1 MKRLVVLFLLGC
13 SLVAATPTNNP
24 VVPPSEWR
32 GYGTDWMHRSE
43 RIGTSHVA
51 DSLEDGWLVADTVD
65 VGVLSVD
72 SATALW
78 MRTTWGTVDSLLVV
92 SDSAY
97 FAGPTTFDSTIIGD
111 SAYFSGSIRSFSGLY
126 GLFAYLSSLDVT
138 GNSVL
143 NTGRVSDSLVVS
155 RKLWAGDSS
164 YVGNDAAY
172 FAGDLTVD
180 NVLSVDS
187 VEGVGTHL
195 HVLDSL
201 LTTYIGST
209 GSITAT
215 NNISANDL
223 IATDSLSA
231 VTGTFSGAVYG
242 STIQAGSAGIFPAAY
257 SAAGVWYSQGA
268 YVSNQLTA
276 WFYGINGSILSGGTN
291 VARVIIGGPREES
304 TATSYLNS
312 AGSVSTGLLDLIQN
326 SSFDAAIGWILSGC
340 SISGGKLNKL
350 TSVGVGTASQAA
362 ANMPIVA
369 SSTYLIHIDVDSLSA
384 GASLPVSLGGTAFG
398 NLTAEGSG
406 QWLNGVTTNSSGAF
420 SITWDSGETGILD
433 NVYVYRLAGDFIFG
447 GEVWNQTWETKVDR
461 PVFPGEH
468 IITVVSN
475 NTIVTLPELAGCWNS
490 ITSAGREIVI
500 ENQGP
505 KYCVVTTPLSDD
517 AYNAI
522 MGGDTLHLG
531 KFETVTLRAVT
542 GSHWAVQR

>member
-1 MKRLVVLFLLGC
+1 MKRLIVLFLFGC

-72 SATALW
+72 SAFIAWFGVDSLTALW

-126 GLFAYLSSLDVT
+126 GSFAYLSSLDVT

-187 VEGVGTHL
+187 VEGQGSATHL

-201 LTTYIGST
+201 LTTYIGSST
-209 GSITAT
+209 SISAT
-215 NNISANDL
+215 NNVSANDL
-223 IATDSLSA
+223 MASDSLIANTVNSTYTVRA
-231 VTGTFSGAVYG
+231 GGDITGHASSVYLSRLVSRNGYVYTCYSPIAMALYGAVFTLLGTPALAAASSPTYVVSDFLVG
-242 STIQAGSAGIFPAAY
+242 LYYLDQSPDFSSASGW
-257 SAAGVWYSQGA
+257 V
-268 YVSNQLTA
+268 
-276 WFYGINGSILSGGTN
+276 LSGT
-291 VARVIIGGPREES
+291 
-304 TATSYLNS
+304 
-312 AGSVSTGLLDLIQN
+312 
-326 SSFDAAIGWILSGC
+326 

-350 TSVGVGTASQAA
+350 TAVGTGTATSTAIS
-362 ANMPIVA
+362 NYPIIA
-369 SSTYLIHIDVDSLSA
+369 GATYLVHVDVDSLSA
-384 GASLPVSLGGTAFG
+384 GGSIAVSLGGTAATD
-398 NLTAEGSG
+398 LTAEGAD
-406 QWLNGVTTNSSGAF
+406 QWLRIVTANNSGLF
-420 SITWDSGETGILD
+420 SLTWDNGETGVLD

-447 GEVWNQTWETKVDR
+447 GEVWNQTWKTTVDR
-461 PVFPGEH
+461 TVFPGEH
-468 IITVVSN
+468 IITVGGN
-475 NTIVTLPELAGCWNS
+475 NTIVTLPELAECWNS

-505 KYCVVTTPLSDD
+505 TYCVVTTPLSDD